1 VPESET
7 AKAADAM
14 ERATRPEKICMI
26 RDLALDEEVG
36 YSSGEQSVK
45 RFEVL
50 YTRISSESGVFLKNR
65 SKISC
70 QILTSGPTVW
80 YLSVGNSQGM

>member
-7 AKAADAM
+7 AKAVDAM

-26 RDLALDEEVG
+26 GDLALVEEIG
-36 YSSGEQSVK
+36 YSSGVK

-50 YTRISSESGVFLKNR
+50 YTRISSESGVFLKIR
-65 SKISC
+65 SKVRKVPRDASHC
-70 QILTSGPTVW
+70 DF
-80 YLSVGNSQGM
+80 

>member
-1 VPESET
+1 MPESET

-26 RDLALDEEVG
+26 GDLALAEEIG
-36 YSSGEQSVK
+36 YSSGVK

-50 YTRISSESGVFLKNR
+50 YTRISSESGVFLKIR
-65 SKISC
+65 SKVRKVPRDASHC
-70 QILTSGPTVW
+70 DF
-80 YLSVGNSQGM
+80 

>member
-26 RDLALDEEVG
+26 GDLALAEEIG
-36 YSSGEQSVK
+36 YSSGVK

-50 YTRISSESGVFLKNR
+50 YTRISSELGVFLKIR
-65 SKISC
+65 SKVRKVPRDASHC
-70 QILTSGPTVW
+70 DF
-80 YLSVGNSQGM
+80 

>member
-26 RDLALDEEVG
+26 GDLALAEEIG
-36 YSSGEQSVK
+36 YSSGVK

-50 YTRISSESGVFLKNR
+50 YTRISSESGVFLKIR
-65 SKISC
+65 SKVRKVPRDASHC
-70 QILTSGPTVW
+70 DF
-80 YLSVGNSQGM
+80 